1 MLEFSDKYEHHLI
14 LKMSDK
20 GIAEVQ
26 DYLKKNW
33 SKEYD
38 SGFFVCRTDES
49 NKALLHRF
57 AAGAAAGRYQMI
69 HNNKVEGILSLD
81 IALRRNDD
89 DWVEKLPQEISDNLV
104 HVLYY
109 GHFMCNVFHQNYI
122 FKKGTDKQKMKSI
135 MLAMLNDKGA
145 KYPAEHNVGHLYEAE
160 NSLQKFYKKLDPTNT
175 FNPGI
180 GKMSKYQSHCSC
192 CHL

>member
-26 DYLKKNW
+26 DYLKKHW

-38 SGFFVCRTDES
+38 SGFFVCRTDEG

-89 DWVEKLPQEISDNLV
+89 DWVEKLPQEISSNLV

-109 GHFMCNVFHQNYI
+109 GHFMCNC
-122 FKKGTDKQKMKSI
+122 
-135 MLAMLNDKGA
+135 
-145 KYPAEHNVGHLYEAE
+145 
-160 NSLQKFYKKLDPTNT
+160 
-175 FNPGI
+175 NPP
-180 GKMSKYQSHCSC
+180 KN
-192 CHL
+192 